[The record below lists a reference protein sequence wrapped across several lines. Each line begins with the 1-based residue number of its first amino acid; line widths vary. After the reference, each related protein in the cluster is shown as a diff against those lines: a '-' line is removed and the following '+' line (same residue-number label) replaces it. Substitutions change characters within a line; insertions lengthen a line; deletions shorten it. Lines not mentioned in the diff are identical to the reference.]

1 MPFLLVRSL
10 MSSVPRATVRTLKP
24 KNFKNLKIQKF
35 KSLGFYQPWA
45 SPTEEIYFEGK
56 ERRRGRGKE
65 RESERARERE
75 REREKER
82 ERRGRCRH
90 RVRKG
95 GTHKEEGRTVNSDPV
110 RTKERRGRGETA
122 AFGE

>member
-75 REREKER
+75 RGE
-82 ERRGRCRH
+82 GDVD

-122 AFGE
+122 AF